1 MPLAVVVHPDDRLV
15 IANGRDKVSIRDIEN
30 YLDATMAG
38 ERLGYAK
45 LVDFSDCQLALSE
58 SDVRSLGAWIKAYG
72 SAGLRL
78 GPIAI
83 VVRSED
89 RAIARLYE
97 MLATADRQI
106 RLFSNALSARTWLD
120 KMNGTG

>member
-1 MPLAVVVHPDDRLV
+1 MALVVVVHPDERLV
-15 IANGRDKVSIRDIEN
+15 IANGRDKVSIRDIED

-38 ERLGYAK
+38 DRLAYAK
-45 LVDFSDCQLALSE
+45 LADFSDCRLDLSE
-58 SDVRSLGAWIKAYG
+58 SDVLSLGAWIKAYVA
-72 SAGLRL
+72 AGIRL

-83 VVRSED
+83 VVRSKD
-89 RAIARLYE
+89 RPLARLYE

-106 RLFSNALSARTWLD
+106 RLFSDALSARTWLD

>member
-1 MPLAVVVHPDDRLV
+1 MPLVVVVHPDDRL
-15 IANGRDKVSIRDIEN
+15 ITANGRDKVSIRDIED

-38 ERLGYAK
+38 DRLGYAK
-45 LVDFSDCQLALSE
+45 LVDFSDCRLALSE
-58 SDVRSLGAWIKAYG
+58 SDVLSLGAWIQAYG
-72 SAGLRL
+72 SSGIRL

-83 VVRSED
+83 VVRSKD
-89 RAIARLYE
+89 RPIARLYE